1 MIELVRFQSANYSN
15 YYLRFAIDDDTV
27 SVIKCAT
34 NSISVDGDNVKSSR
48 CSLVTPTV
56 SNYVSGIVF
65 TAITNKQYDLYL
77 QVSTDQETWTNFSQT
92 NLTFYNNGTEYIGC
106 VSSSLLFDSY
116 IPSNGEWGSDIEN
129 GITIISTHENIV
141 QNDTVLTAQQWLS
154 LIASDPKEYI
164 WKIQSPNGK
173 IYHIR
178 DAEAKEILDNLETFE
193 VDVDSH
199 VLHINGDSAAGSGST
214 HTYSTTEQVVGTWI
228 DGKLIYE
235 CTYELN
241 NISCRSGAFTST
253 GINRSGI
260 DTFIQGFLL
269 DTGGSA
275 TETVRQC
282 FQCVGIGNV
291 GDYIGVLCYFT
302 NSPREMQYL
311 TIQYTKTT
319 D

>member
-129 GITIISTHENIV
+129 AITIISTHENIV

-154 LIASDPKEYI
+154 LIASDPKEYL
-164 WKIQSPNGK
+164 WKIQAPNGK

-178 DAEAKEILDNLETFE
+178 DAEAKEILDNLEIFD

-214 HTYSTTEQVVGTWI
+214 HIYSTTEQVVGTWI
-228 DGKLIYE
+228 DGKPIYE
-235 CTYELN
+235 ITIECDIIISNTDWLN
-241 NISCRSGAFTST
+241 TQIPLAFDTAISCIAIDNDKQSWAITFGKYSSSST
-253 GINRSGI
+253 IGLRLPQYDINGTNI
-260 DTFIQGFLL
+260 KKL
-269 DTGGSA
+269 
-275 TETVRQC
+275 
-282 FQCVGIGNV
+282 
-291 GDYIGVLCYFT
+291 VL
-302 NSPREMQYL
+302 
-311 TIQYTKTT
+311 QYTKSTN
-319 D
+319 